1 MRSCTLPVRV
11 YYEDTD
17 AGGVVYHTGYIRY
30 FERAR
35 TEWLRAL
42 GYSQAKLAEEVGVLF
57 TVVELTVRFLKPARL
72 DDLLTV
78 SASAEAGGG
87 ASLQFDQQVRD
98 ETGALLA
105 EGRVRVACV
114 DARTLKPRR
123 LPADLAARIAA

>member
-1 MRSCTLPVRV
+1 MNDCNLPVRV

-17 AGGVVYHTGYIRY
+17 AGGVVYHTGYIRF

-35 TEWLRAL
+35 TEWLRSL

-57 TVVELTVRFLKPARL
+57 TVVELTIRFIKPARL

-78 SASAEAGGG
+78 SARAGVSGR
-87 ASLQFDQQVRD
+87 ASLHFDQEVRN
-98 ETGALLA
+98 ESGMLLA
-105 EGRVRVACV
+105 DGRVRVACV
-114 DARTLKPRR
+114 DARTFKPCR